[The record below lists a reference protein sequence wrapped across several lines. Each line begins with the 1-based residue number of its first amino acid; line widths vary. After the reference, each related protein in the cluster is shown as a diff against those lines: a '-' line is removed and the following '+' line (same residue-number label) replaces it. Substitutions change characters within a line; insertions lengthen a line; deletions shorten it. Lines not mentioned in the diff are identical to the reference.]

1 MTVNL
6 SLQIIPVNAADA
18 YPIIDA
24 AIHVVQASDVK
35 YEVQPFATLLEGP
48 LEEVMTVAMQAKEAA
63 LQAGGEEL
71 VINLQLHL
79 KKNKDVHFED
89 KTRKF
94 DALRPPVDT
103 TTQQEEGL

>member
-6 SLQIIPVNAADA
+6 SLQIIPVNTADA

-24 AIHVVQASDVK
+24 TIRVVQASGTK
-35 YEVQPFATLLEGP
+35 YEVQPFATLLEGS
-48 LEEVMTVAMQAKEAA
+48 LEEVMAVAMQAKEAA

-79 KKNKDVHFED
+79 KKDQDVHFED
-89 KTRKF
+89 KTKKF
-94 DALRPPVDT
+94 NT
-103 TTQQEEGL
+103 F

>member
-6 SLQIIPVNAADA
+6 SLQIIPINTKDA

-24 AIHVVQASDVK
+24 AIHVVQASGIK

-48 LEEVMTVAMQAKEAA
+48 LDEVMKVAMRAKDAA
-63 LQAGGEEL
+63 LEAGGEEL
-71 VINLQLHL
+71 VVNIQLHL

-89 KTRKF
+89 KTEKF
-94 DALRPPVDT
+94 S
-103 TTQQEEGL
+103 